1 VTLSLAPPSHAEDGD
16 VLQSEDRPTVSSLL
30 SNNRTVV
37 MGVINVTPDSFYDG
51 GRLPTTHAACLHARQ
66 LVVDGADMLDVG
78 GESSRPGAAPV
89 APEEE
94 QRRILPLLDRL
105 RELGVPVSVD
115 TYHAATARAALAA
128 GAAMINDITAFRGD
142 PRMAEVVAQHT
153 ASCVLM
159 HMQGTPQTMQHN
171 PLYDDIIDD
180 LCAFFDE
187 RLAYAAAQGI
197 PEERI
202 WLDPGFGFGKT
213 VPQNLELLRRLRELK
228 RFGRPLLIGTSNK
241 STIGRVLDAPVDQ
254 RLEGT
259 AATVAVAVING
270 ADAVRV
276 HDVRAMARVA
286 RMTDA
291 ILGRIAIH

>member
-66 LVVDGADMLDVG
+66 LVVDGADVLDVG

-105 RELGVPVSVD
+105 REIGVPVSVD

-197 PEERI
+197 AEERI

>member
-105 RELGVPVSVD
+105 REIGVPVSVD

-197 PEERI
+197 AEERI

-259 AATVAVAVING
+259 AATVAVAVIHG